1 MHGVIDEELDEL
13 FLKAVMANR
22 IDSPYTKGIICGYI
36 SLILGKLLPL
46 FELSPA
52 SKDVLSKEEKLI
64 RYCSEHYREPLTL
77 SSVAKELGYSETY
90 LSHLFKNKFQ
100 ITFTKFITIMRIEDA
115 KKMLRGNKSITDIAF
130 DCGFGSMRSFNHIFK
145 AETSIT
151 PSEYRK
157 LNRK

>member
-1 MHGVIDEELDEL
+1 
-13 FLKAVMANR
+13 
-22 IDSPYTKGIICGYI
+22 
-36 SLILGKLLPL
+36 
-46 FELSPA
+46 
-52 SKDVLSKEEKLI
+52 
-64 RYCSEHYREPLTL
+64 
-77 SSVAKELGYSETY
+77 
-90 LSHLFKNKFQ
+90 
-100 ITFTKFITIMRIEDA
+100 TFTKFITLMRIEDA